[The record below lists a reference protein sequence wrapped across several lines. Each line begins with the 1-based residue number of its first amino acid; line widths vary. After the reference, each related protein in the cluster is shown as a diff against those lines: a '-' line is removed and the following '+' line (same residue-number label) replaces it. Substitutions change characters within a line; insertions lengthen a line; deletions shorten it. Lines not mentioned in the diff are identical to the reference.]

1 MASFAFGKDSLN
13 KFPTKEQ
20 LDALDDPPPLPMEPI
35 ILDSEEDNSTKTSK
49 STDDKSTK

>member
-1 MASFAFGKDSLN
+1 MASFAFGKDYLN

-35 ILDSEEDNSTKTSK
+35 ILDSEEDNSDKGTKSSDEK
-49 STDDKSTK
+49 LTK